1 MSKRVLLIANEYTTI
16 VHFRMELISRLVAEG
31 NIVAVAIPNHER
43 NSEIKELGCD
53 IIELP
58 MQRKGTNPI
67 KDLKIA
73 LRIREIIREFKP
85 DIAFTF
91 TIKPNV
97 YGGLVCGLMKV
108 PYVANITG
116 LGTAVENGGIM
127 QKITSLLYRLG
138 LKKAQTVFFQN
149 SENRDFMLK
158 NKMVKG
164 NYKLIP
170 GSGVNVERFK
180 LLEKKES
187 STINFVYIARVM
199 KEKGIEQYFDAAKYI
214 TKKYPNTRFH
224 ICGPLEQGYEQQLN
238 DLNDKGIVIYHGM
251 VKNMND
257 IYPMVDC
264 TVHPTFYPEGMS
276 NVLLESAASG
286 IPLITTDRSGCREIV
301 EDGING
307 FIVKQKDSIDLIKK
321 IEKFLLLSFD
331 ERKAMGIAGRTKVER
346 EFNRNIVI
354 EAYLSEINNL
364 ME

>member
-1 MSKRVLLIANEYTTI
+1 MGKRVLLIANEYTTI
-16 VHFRMELISRLVAEG
+16 VHFRMELITRLIAEG
-31 NIVAVAIPNHER
+31 NTVAVAIPNHER
-43 NSEIKELGCD
+43 NTEIKALGCD
-53 IIELP
+53 IIDLP

-73 LRIREIIREFKP
+73 VRIRQILREFKP
-85 DIAFTF
+85 DIVFTF

-127 QKITSLLYRLG
+127 QKITSFLYRIG

-149 SENRDFMLK
+149 TENRDFMLK
-158 NKMVKG
+158 NKIVKG

-170 GSGVNVERFK
+170 GSGVNIERFK
-180 LLEKKES
+180 LLEKTNNEI
-187 STINFVYIARVM
+187 INFVYIARVM
-199 KEKGIEQYFDAAKYI
+199 KEKGIEQYFDAATYI
-214 TKKYPNTRFH
+214 TQKYPNTRFH
-224 ICGPLEQGYEQQLN
+224 ICGPLEQGYEQQLY
-238 DLNDKGIVIYHGM
+238 DLHNKGTVNYHGM
-251 VKNMND
+251 IKNMND
-257 IYPMVDC
+257 IYPIVDC

-307 FIVKQKDSIDLIKK
+307 FIVKQQDSNDLIEK
-321 IEKFLLLSFD
+321 IEKFLSLSF
-331 ERKAMGIAGRTKVER
+331 EQRQTMGIAGRKKVEK
-346 EFNRNIVI
+346 EFDRNFVI
-354 EAYLSEINNL
+354 EHYLNELQNIKR
-364 ME
+364 